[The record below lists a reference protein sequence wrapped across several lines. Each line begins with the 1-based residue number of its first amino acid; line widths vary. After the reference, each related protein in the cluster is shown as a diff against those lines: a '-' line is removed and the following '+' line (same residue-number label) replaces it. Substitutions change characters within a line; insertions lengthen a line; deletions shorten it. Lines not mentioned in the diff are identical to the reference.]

1 VGCKQCQF
9 SAIQVVAR
17 TYPLTTTAN
26 FGETYR
32 ARLAA
37 TEIEFAKKSD
47 FAWNFAIRGNYISEP
62 AARIVVN
69 HPNIPA
75 ILRQLSETGPPV
87 TDAELLGR
95 YAVHRDE
102 DAFAALVR
110 RHGRLVWAV
119 CQHLAGSDADD
130 AFQATFLVLLR
141 NAGNARVANRLS
153 AWLYGVAY
161 RVCLKARQS
170 ARRRMCREQAVAVK
184 DHGSSVVPDSV
195 WDRAL
200 AAVHEEVFKLPETL
214 RVPFVLCTLE
224 GKSVTEAAEQ
234 LGWKLSTLSARLR
247 RAKDSL
253 LSRLATRGITAGS
266 VVTLACT
273 ATSAPADVLAKTSK
287 LAHSA
292 VIVSSSIL
300 QLSQGVI
307 GMSAYQVKMLAAV
320 VLLAI
325 GLGIGSRS
333 GWLASAEAQQA
344 APAEKLTPDEKVRR
358 LEQQLAQ
365 AVAEAEEARRLE
377 EARRREAELKERN
390 SKLAGSLST
399 AKWEYSFV
407 PASPMEA
414 SKFVKFLQEQEAR
427 GWDYSGQTT
436 LVQQSKDTVMWVF
449 RRPTKQPLGIQSN
462 PFQQY
467 NSFTNDPNSSS
478 TKPAGGTTPPATT
491 PPDLRP

>member
-1 VGCKQCQF
+1 VK
-9 SAIQVVAR
+9 
-17 TYPLTTTAN
+17 
-26 FGETYR
+26 
-32 ARLAA
+32 
-37 TEIEFAKKSD
+37 
-47 FAWNFAIRGNYISEP
+47 
-62 AARIVVN
+62 

-75 ILRQLSETGPPV
+75 ILRQLSETGESV

-102 DAFAALVR
+102 DAFATLVR

-141 NAGNARVANRLS
+141 NAGKARIANNLS

-161 RVCLKARQS
+161 RICLKARQS
-170 ARRRMCREQAVAVK
+170 AKRRARREHAVSMK
-184 DHGSSVVPDSV
+184 ERDSSIVPDSL
-195 WDRAL
+195 WDRTL

-234 LGWKLSTLSARLR
+234 LGWKLSTLSGRLR

-266 VVTLACT
+266 VAALACT
-273 ATSAPADVLAKTSK
+273 ATSAPAGLLAKTSD
-287 LAHSA
+287 LVHGRA
-292 VIVSSSIL
+292 IVSSSIL
-300 QLSQGVI
+300 QLTQGVI
-307 GMSAYQVKMLAAV
+307 GMNAFQVKMLAAV

-344 APAEKLTPDEKVRR
+344 TPAEKLTPDEKVRR

-365 AVAEAEEARRLE
+365 ARLEAEAARRLE
-377 EARRREAELKERN
+377 EVKRLAELVDAD
-390 SKLAGSLST
+390 SKLAVNLST

-407 PASPMEA
+407 PVSPMDA
-414 SKFVKFLQEQEAR
+414 VKFVKFLQHQESH

-436 LVQQSKDTVMWVF
+436 LVQQGKDTVMWVF
-449 RRPTKQPLGIQSN
+449 RQPTKKPLGLQSN
-462 PFQQY
+462 PNQ
-467 NSFTNDPNSSS
+467 S
-478 TKPAGGTTPPATT
+478 K
-491 PPDLRP
+491 